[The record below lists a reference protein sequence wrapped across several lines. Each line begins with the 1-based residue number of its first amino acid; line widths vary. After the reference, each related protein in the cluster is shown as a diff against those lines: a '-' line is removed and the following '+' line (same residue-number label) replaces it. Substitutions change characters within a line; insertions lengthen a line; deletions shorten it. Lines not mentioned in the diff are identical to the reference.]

1 MIDGIGARNNLEE
14 ILNELKVSVK
24 EKNNE
29 STNNLKNAFNN
40 AVSEY
45 RRIMGRNETQ
55 KYLNNYREIIKK

>member
-1 MIDGIGARNNLEE
+1 MIDGIEARNNLEE